1 MLAIDVQDASR
12 DVSSIAA
19 TGALSA
25 LLVLLVVSALIAWW
39 LQYSQRSQ
47 RGFVAW
53 FAGFASV
60 ALIVSVTLF
69 RDGLTSGFHPT
80 GFLHWSNGGF
90 ERLSRDPLGSSQF
103 LLNVVL
109 FVPAGLVWTW
119 VVKRP
124 TAVLACL
131 VGVSL
136 LIECAQGITGA
147 GVTDVADLAANGIG
161 AALGVGVAALVSAV
175 VRSKGVVIS
184 GRAQILAIVATSA
197 FVVLSVSGWFIGAS
211 QRQQSVEDELQ
222 RRFANTT
229 TDDIDA
235 LLAED
240 PEQLW
245 SAISARSDGSRHLD
259 DAIEVRY
266 PATFF
271 SLHRCVF
278 VTWTKTSVTFR
289 KASGDDCTAF
299 LG

>member
-1 MLAIDVQDASR
+1 MGLDR

-19 TGALSA
+19 TQALSA
-25 LLVLLVVSALIAWW
+25 LVVLLLVSALIAWW
-39 LQYSQRSQ
+39 LGHSRRSQ

-53 FAGFASV
+53 FAGFASI

-69 RDGLTSGFHPT
+69 RDGLASGFRLA
-80 GFLHWSNGGF
+80 GIADWSSDGL
-90 ERLSRDPLGSSQF
+90 ERLSRDPLGDSQF
-103 LLNVVL
+103 LLNIVL

-124 TAVLACL
+124 LAVLLSL

-136 LIECAQGITGA
+136 LIEGLQGVTGA
-147 GVTDVADLAANGIG
+147 GVTDIADLVANGTG
-161 AALGVGVAALVSAV
+161 AALGVGLATLVGAV
-175 VRSKGVVIS
+175 VRSRGTAFS
-184 GRAQILAIVATSA
+184 SRTLTLAGAATSA
-197 FVVLSVSGWFIGAS
+197 LVVVAVSGWFIGAS

-222 RRFANTT
+222 RRFADTT
-229 TDDIDA
+229 TDDVDA

-240 PEQLW
+240 PELLW
-245 SAISARSDGSRHLD
+245 SAVSVRSDGSRHLD
-259 DAIEVRY
+259 DIIEVRY

-271 SLHRCVF
+271 SLQRCVF
-278 VTWTKTSVTFR
+278 VTWTKTSVTFK